1 MGLTLR
7 HESLV
12 IALRREGGL
21 CRPCES
27 EIAYFEITV
36 GIEQEVGWFQV
47 SMDDFGEEGRVSLSR
62 LDLRKRGRG
71 EGKGKKGKTQTYF
84 QQNAKPSKL
93 YMFGIRNIDNGRRSG
108 LGFGS
113 RDEDLFREV
122 LGRGRLFRF
131 HSQKKEKDEKLVMEK
146 EWIRWRRRGKKRDM
160 PSLKVS

>member
-27 EIAYFEITV
+27 EIAYFEITI

-62 LDLRKRGRG
+62 LDLRRG
-71 EGKGKKGKTQTYF
+71 EGEREKEKKGRHRHTF
-84 QQNAKPSKL
+84 
-93 YMFGIRNIDNGRRSG
+93 
-108 LGFGS
+108 S
-113 RDEDLFREV
+113 RMQSLQ
-122 LGRGRLFRF
+122 
-131 HSQKKEKDEKLVMEK
+131 SSTCLV
-146 EWIRWRRRGKKRDM
+146 
-160 PSLKVS
+160 